1 MVKVKSRAQ
10 TANAGDESHSVKKIP
25 WRKAPCGFE
34 SHLGHYNFRDVAQSG
49 FQSAPFGAARSKV
62 RILLSR

>member
-34 SHLGHYNFRDVAQSG
+34 SHLGH
-49 FQSAPFGAARSKV
+49 
-62 RILLSR
+62 